1 MTQLQSIRRPI
12 IPIPMAMGTE
22 TQPVLFCHASN
33 PLIHRPMVMIVMIP
47 MRPISPETVWP
58 IDLDGDGFGGVNAS
72 CFTLRME
79 DSYGDGWNGGALA
92 VSVDGVPVDSG
103 LSATGATEQTAGRF
117 FVPNGYEMHIAFC
130 VPDGQMQV
138 EYFSDSW
145 ENENT
150 YELMDTALNV
160 VFSDGPTPATGVVFQ
175 QTTTASVL
183 AQSCLPPVNAA
194 SVGGDCNDLSP
205 DVHPGAAEVCDWL
218 DNDCNGWVD
227 GSDSAVVFAIDEQ
240 YFVDGDGDGYGD
252 PNNLVEACEQPVN
265 AVDNDEDCDDGDS
278 GVNPDTIWYVDA
290 DGDGFGGG
298 FSINTCQQPIG
309 YVQNTNDCNDI
320 DASIYPGATEYCD
333 GIDQDCDGDTQDAD
347 SVDALTWY
355 TDADGDGFGDVS
367 ATVFDCLQPSGTVA
381 DATDCDDTDDFG
393 FPQIPRD

>member
-1 MTQLQSIRRPI
+1 MIDDASAVNQTTYYTDSDGDGYGDP
-12 IPIPMAMGTE
+12 TSS
-22 TQPVLFCHASN
+22 VLSCIEPSN
-33 PLIHRPMVMIVMIP
+33 TSVNGDDCDDTDAA
-47 MRPISPETVWP
+47 ISPETCWP

-72 CFTLRME
+72 CFTLHME
-79 DSYGDGWNGGALA
+79 DSYGDGWNGGA
-92 VSVDGVPVDSG
+92 VEISVDGVPVDSG
-103 LSATGATEQTAGRF
+103 LSSTAQLNKRQVDSLF
-117 FVPNGYEMHIAFC
+117 RMDMRCTLPSVYRMVSC
-130 VPDGQMQV
+130 VIW

-145 ENENT
+145 ESENT

-160 VFSDGPTPATGVVFQ
+160 VFSDGPTPATGVVFNR
-175 QTTTASVL
+175 L
-183 AQSCLPPVNAA
+183 RRLQSW
-194 SVGGDCNDLSP
+194 LSP
-205 DVHPGAAEVCDWL
+205 VFHLSTPRLLVGTAMISAQMCTPVLAEVCDWL

-240 YFVDGDGDGYGD
+240 YFVDSDGDGYGD

-320 DASIYPGATEYCD
+320 DASIYPGASEYCD

-355 TDADGDGFGDVS
+355 TDADGDGFGDVA
-367 ATVFDCLQPSGTVA
+367 ATVFDCLQTEWNCGR
-381 DATDCDDTDDFG
+381 CH
-393 FPQIPRD
+393 RL